1 MDKTF
6 NYNDLTKKTEAA
18 LLHYQDM
25 YARETCPNKKSDIK
39 CFAFGAYQLWERMT
53 FSSVLPEDYMRL
65 THLTNF

>member
-6 NYNDLTKKTEAA
+6 SYNDLTKKTEAA

-25 YARETCPNKKSDIK
+25 YARETCPQKKSDIK

-53 FSSVLPEDYMRL
+53 SFNAPPEDYMRL
-65 THLTNF
+65 LQIIES